1 MHSNGLSLY
10 FASSFKN
17 LCALCA
23 KKDTF
28 ATVMDN
34 KNRLNQLF
42 ASKNN
47 NLLSIYFTAGYPE
60 INTTVDIAEALEK
73 AGANF
78 LEIGFPYSDP
88 VADGPTIQ
96 HSSQT
101 ALDNGMTLN
110 VLFEQLKD
118 LRSRVNIPVLLMG
131 YVNPIVQYG
140 VERFCKAAAA
150 AGVDGIIV
158 PDLPMY
164 EYETMYS
171 KHFEENSLSNIFL
184 VTPQTS
190 EERIR
195 KIDGL
200 SNSFIYLLSS
210 SSITG
215 GSLQLTDSI
224 ASYYQR
230 IKDMELNNPVIIGFG
245 ISDNQSFSKA
255 CQYANGAIVGSAF
268 VKLLG
273 EENYMDKIPA
283 FIKRIKG

>member
-1 MHSNGLSLY
+1 M
-10 FASSFKN
+10 
-17 LCALCA
+17 
-23 KKDTF
+23 
-28 ATVMDN
+28 
-34 KNRLNQLF
+34 NRLNQLF
-42 ASKNN
+42 ANKKE
-47 NLLSIYFTAGYPE
+47 NLLSIYFTAGYPKL
-60 INTTVDIAEALEK
+60 NTTVDIAEALEQ
-73 AGANF
+73 AGADF

-96 HSSQT
+96 HSSET
-101 ALDNGMTLN
+101 ALLNGMTLN

-118 LRSRVNIPVLLMG
+118 LRKRVSIPVLLMG

-140 VERFCKAAAA
+140 VENFCKQAAAV
-150 AGVDGIIV
+150 GVDGIIV

-164 EYETMYS
+164 EYEMLYS
-171 KHFEENSLSNIFL
+171 NHFQDHNLSNIFL

-195 KIDGL
+195 KVDEL

-224 ASYYQR
+224 EDYYKRVKGMQL
-230 IKDMELNNPVIIGFG
+230 KNPAIIGFG
-245 ISDNQSFSKA
+245 ISDHNSFSKA

-273 EENYMDKIPA
+273 QDDYMQKIPA
-283 FIKRIKG
+283 FIKGIKA